1 MVVLSVLQALHS
13 VSVEVEVQVPINS
26 SPFSKEA
33 HSYPSHCARF
43 KSVATGS
50 KCIINTL

>member
-33 HSYPSHCARF
+33 HSYTHLT
-43 KSVATGS
+43 VQDS
-50 KCIINTL
+50 KV